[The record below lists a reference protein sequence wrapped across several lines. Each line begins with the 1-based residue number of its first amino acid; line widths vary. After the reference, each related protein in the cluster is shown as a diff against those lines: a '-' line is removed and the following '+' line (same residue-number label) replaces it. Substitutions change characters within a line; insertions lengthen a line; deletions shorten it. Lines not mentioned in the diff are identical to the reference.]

1 MFGMFDSMMRSIIFL
16 ISFISGNNLFPKPLT
31 AKEEKMYIE
40 KMAKGDIEAKNKLIE
55 HNLRLVVHIAKKYSA
70 GIRDNEDLISLGT
83 IGLIKGINSFDASK
97 GTRLATYAAR
107 CIENEILM
115 LMRANKKTQGDVSLN
130 DPIGTDKEGNQI
142 LLMDIIGEDE
152 EDVIREIDNREQI
165 KKLYK
170 NIESKLDA
178 REREII
184 QMRYGLGDGKEW
196 TQAEIAKVMNI
207 SRSYV
212 SRIEKKA
219 IEKLRDGICK

>member
-107 CIENEILM
+107 CIEN
-115 LMRANKKTQGDVSLN
+115 A
-130 DPIGTDKEGNQI
+130 
-142 LLMDIIGEDE
+142 
-152 EDVIREIDNREQI
+152 IRSQW
-165 KKLYK
+165 LF
-170 NIESKLDA
+170 
-178 REREII
+178 
-184 QMRYGLGDGKEW
+184 
-196 TQAEIAKVMNI
+196 
-207 SRSYV
+207 
-212 SRIEKKA
+212 
-219 IEKLRDGICK
+219 